1 MATMF
6 IRKTKT
12 GTAKDGSPRYS
23 VRLVQNDRVGNKV
36 KQRTL
41 LNLGR
46 HFSIE
51 QQYWALLCQRVEEIV
66 SAQPQFDFVPPDP
79 NIETEARRIAARLL
93 QRQGQSLPE
102 DQTAKDFQ
110 TVDVNSAADSNVRT
124 AGVEHAALAALESLE
139 VPQLLLNLGF
149 NRRQRCVALGTI
161 VGRMA
166 APASERATNDWLRHT
181 SALGEM
187 LDIDFGALSDMALY
201 RVSDQLLAHQQQI
214 EQHLFERACT
224 LFSLQPTIAFYD
236 LTNTYLEGQAQQMP
250 DAKRGR
256 SKEKRNDCPLL
267 TLALVVDASGF
278 VVKSRIFA
286 GNVAESKTLAQM
298 IDELGADTDAV
309 VVMDRG
315 VAVAANLKWLTDQG
329 YRYVVVSR
337 QQTRQ
342 FDFDSDAVQTL
353 QTTSNNAVS
362 FYKEIAQQTDADGNS
377 FKEAHLRCHSQARA
391 AKENGIVNRFMKRF
405 EQGLEKINESL
416 GKSNAQNKPEQVMR
430 RIGRL
435 EKQNSRVAR
444 HYQVEVHH
452 DQTGAQVSHISWQFE
467 PVDGTMATHPGVYC
481 LRSNVLDWDAET
493 MWRTY
498 MTLTEAESVFRAL
511 KSELGL
517 RPVYHQK
524 QHRANGHLFI
534 SVLAYQAV
542 CVLRTR
548 MKANGWHDS
557 WTTIRNVLGTI
568 TRTTTSF
575 ERRDGRTLH
584 VRKTATADADE
595 AAIYAAM
602 GITAPPRN
610 LQKTIV

>member
-1 MATMF
+1 
-6 IRKTKT
+6 
-12 GTAKDGSPRYS
+12 
-23 VRLVQNDRVGNKV
+23 
-36 KQRTL
+36 
-41 LNLGR
+41 
-46 HFSIE
+46 
-51 QQYWALLCQRVEEIV
+51 
-66 SAQPQFDFVPPDP
+66 
-79 NIETEARRIAARLL
+79 
-93 QRQGQSLPE
+93 
-102 DQTAKDFQ
+102 
-110 TVDVNSAADSNVRT
+110 
-124 AGVEHAALAALESLE
+124 
-139 VPQLLLNLGF
+139 
-149 NRRQRCVALGTI
+149 
-161 VGRMA
+161 
-166 APASERATNDWLRHT
+166 
-181 SALGEM
+181 
-187 LDIDFGALSDMALY
+187 
-201 RVSDQLLAHQQQI
+201 
-214 EQHLFERACT
+214 
-224 LFSLQPTIAFYD
+224 
-236 LTNTYLEGQAQQMP
+236 MP

-362 FYKEIAQQTDADGNS
+362 FYKEIAQQTDADGKS

-391 AKENGIVNRFMKRF
+391 AKENGILNRFMKRF

-416 GKSNAQNKPEQVMR
+416 GKPKARNKLEQVER

-444 HYQVEVHH
+444 HYQVKVHP
-452 DQTGAQVSHISWQFE
+452 DETGTRVSHISWQFE

-498 MTLTEAESVFRAL
+498 MTLTEVESVFRAL

-548 MKANGWHDS
+548 MKANGLHDS
-557 WTTIRNVLGTI
+557 WTTIRNLLGTI

-602 GITAPPRN
+602 DIAVPPRN